1 MLLEALLVIVPAVL
15 ILALIKANKSGSIS
29 KLIPYLKYLNGVAV
43 SLALASF
50 SQDLS
55 ALITLWMIG

>member
-55 ALITLWMIG
+55 DLITLWMIG

>member
-1 MLLEALLVIVPAVL
+1 MLLEALLVIVPAAL
-15 ILALIKANKSGSIS
+15 ILALIKANKSSSIS

-50 SQDLS
+50 SQDLA

>member
-43 SLALASF
+43 SLAPASF